1 MNPVAASSYL
11 SGSYP
16 HPARFLTGYG
26 GHIMVMQNGIARLS
40 SVELRRMGQT
50 NMLGRY
56 PFHLHRL
63 GARGKHSFIEDSAI
77 WRSFYRGVS
86 VHATSG
92 ARLSRNVAY
101 DVIGHCY
108 YLEDG
113 SEEGNTFEYNLGA
126 HVHFLSPSPN
136 IVRAS
141 SIFQSTS
148 PSCSSISLWIVILRC
163 FFFSSASR
171 FFSSAL
177 RFFSSTLRFCV
188 SSC

>member
-1 MNPVAASSYL
+1 MANVASRCNTKAEVGLLSRAIVVEGHKQSSEPTDVTPVAASSYL

-26 GHIMVMQNGIARLS
+26 GHIFVMDNGIARLS

-63 GARGKHSFIEDSAI
+63 GARGKHSYIEDSAI

-92 ARLSRNVAY
+92 KFLLSIASFCAR
-101 DVIGHCY
+101 
-108 YLEDG
+108 
-113 SEEGNTFEYNLGA
+113 
-126 HVHFLSPSPN
+126 HFWQVLAIDS
-136 IVRAS
+136 
-141 SIFQSTS
+141 
-148 PSCSSISLWIVILRC
+148 
-163 FFFSSASR
+163 
-171 FFSSAL
+171 
-177 RFFSSTLRFCV
+177 
-188 SSC
+188 